1 MAWFDVV
8 FFYHASASYEVE
20 ADDADEAL
28 AVARRE
34 RQNQSPEEFF
44 EQLNLDE
51 TDFDVE
57 EVEYGDETRHN

>member
-8 FFYHASASYEVE
+8 FFYHVSASYEVE

-28 AVARRE
+28 AVARLE

-57 EVEYGDETRHN
+57 ELEYGNETRHN